1 MASKRLAAACN
12 WVFEGPTAAA
22 GWFSVGVL
30 MEWMRLKLV
39 AVNGDGGADRDR
51 TCDLLIA
58 NETLY
63 QLSYDPN
70 QFIYNDLRRF

>member
-1 MASKRLAAACN
+1 MNGETLCLQDEMAALADAWN
-12 WVFEGPTAAA
+12 
-22 GWFSVGVL
+22 
-30 MEWMRLKLV
+30 
-39 AVNGDGGADRDR
+39 GGADRNR

-70 QFIYNDLRRF
+70 QFIQNYLRGKSLGDDLPLLHVS